1 MLAFIKKSKEPF
13 DCSFV
18 KARIRNMKKSKNK
31 TTSDLLCKIET
42 LALIMLRLRRMR
54 HKETMVG
61 VLNPH

>member
-1 MLAFIKKSKEPF
+1 MLAFIKKSEEPF

-42 LALIMLRLRRMR
+42 LALIMRRLRRMR
-54 HKETMVG
+54 HRDDGGRT
-61 VLNPH
+61 